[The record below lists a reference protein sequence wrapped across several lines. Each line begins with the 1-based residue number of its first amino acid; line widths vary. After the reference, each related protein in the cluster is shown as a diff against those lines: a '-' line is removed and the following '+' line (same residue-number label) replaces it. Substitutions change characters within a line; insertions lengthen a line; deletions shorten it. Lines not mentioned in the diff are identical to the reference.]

1 MTGLVEPL
9 WQEFAVET
17 DEHLVGLEPLLVRLG
32 SAEAEGDD
40 VARLFRAFHSLKGL
54 ARAMALYGMEAVAH
68 RAENLLGLVRDG
80 GVGVTET
87 MLDGLL
93 EVVDCLRRLRETVV
107 AERQDAAAPPP
118 LLQRLDALFEAAGG
132 SEARPPSAV
141 PETAA
146 GGGGLGDDDEMLG
159 LFVELLQT
167 RLPELARTFA
177 GDETPRIGLGET
189 PGPPEHPPGAF

>member
-1 MTGLVEPL
+1 MTGLAETL

-80 GVGVTET
+80 GVGGTET
-87 MLDGLL
+87 MLEGLAGGG
-93 EVVDCLRRLRETVV
+93 DCLRGLRE
-107 AERQDAAAPPP
+107 
-118 LLQRLDALFEAAGG
+118 AGG
-132 SEARPPSAV
+132 AE
-141 PETAA
+141 
-146 GGGGLGDDDEMLG
+146 
-159 LFVELLQT
+159 
-167 RLPELARTFA
+167 
-177 GDETPRIGLGET
+177 
-189 PGPPEHPPGAF
+189 